1 MRSAADRARFL
12 TKRVVG
18 FAALLAGAALLA
30 HVLIGRNDDGTETE
44 TKPAERGYY
53 LNDATLTEL
62 GLDGRPR
69 VVVHAESIEQR
80 LKDQTVQM
88 DNLAMDYTT
97 PKLGVWHV
105 TADHGEMPG
114 DRTTL
119 QLYGNVHVTGSADR
133 AGGRAVIVTDKL
145 FYDTKTNIVQT
156 AEPVAIQFG
165 PHRLNGRG
173 LRAELNDGTLQLES
187 NVNGRFTPP

>member
-12 TKRVVG
+12 TQRAIG
-18 FAALLAGAALLA
+18 FTALLAGAALFA
-30 HVLIGRNDDGTETE
+30 GVMIGREGDDTETE
-44 TKPAERGYY
+44 AKPAEKGYY
-53 LNDATLTEL
+53 VNDATLTEL

-69 VVVHAESIEQR
+69 VVVHAQSIEQQVA
-80 LKDQTVQM
+80 DQSVKMNDLT
-88 DNLAMDYTT
+88 MDYTT

-105 TADHGEMPG
+105 TADHGAMPG
-114 DRTTL
+114 DRTML
-119 QLYGNVHVTGSADR
+119 QLFGNVHVSGSAQQ
-133 AGGRAVIVTDKL
+133 AGGKAIIVTDKL
-145 FYDTKTNIVQT
+145 NYDTKSNVVQT

-165 PHRLNGRG
+165 PHRLNGHG